1 MPSWSSSIDSDV
13 GYVPTESEHTDE
25 DWNTNYQ
32 DQHYEVVAREFP
44 NLDQLTLQEDVQ
56 PVHEQLVHQQSQ
68 EVEQVPNL
76 QPSIEQKADSYTV
89 IFRCGYKVEVV
100 VRADGEDIGR
110 RIQLCPFWLEGCNY
124 AEWVDERLCPRS
136 ITYANELEREIRL
149 LRNIVHNLQFDRNR

>member
-1 MPSWSSSIDSDV
+1 MPSWSSSIDSDA

-25 DWNTNYQ
+25 DWNINYQ
-32 DQHYEVVAREFP
+32 DQHYEDVAREFP

-68 EVEQVPNL
+68 EVEQVQNL
-76 QPSIEQKADSYTV
+76 QPSVEQEADSYTV
-89 IFRCGYKVEVV
+89 FCHCGYKVEVV

-110 RIQLCPFWLEGCNY
+110 RIQLCPFWPEGCNY
-124 AEWVDERLCPRS
+124 AEWVDERLCPRA
-136 ITYANELEREIRL
+136 ITYANELEQEIRR